1 MGMRILVLALVAA
14 LSLSVAPAEAAKKAT
29 KKEMQEMDMTYA
41 KAVEYV
47 NHHQWN
53 AGIEAMT
60 KVIDNP
66 KTSKDILAN
75 AYADRGSC
83 YANKKM
89 TDEAIAD
96 FNKALEL
103 KPDLLGAHYER
114 GRALAMKGKHA
125 EAVQDFSK
133 AIEGSQ
139 PSIVTAGY
147 YYNRG
152 ISSMNMSP
160 PNPEQA
166 KSDFAMAKK
175 LNPKLKIP
183 VKYKD
188 L

>member
-1 MGMRILVLALVAA
+1 MGMRIFVLALVAS
-14 LSLSVAPAEAAKKAT
+14 LSLFAVSAEAAKKAT
-29 KKEMQEMDMTYA
+29 QKEMQEINMTYA

-47 NHHQWN
+47 NHRQWN
-53 AGIEAMT
+53 AGIDAMT

-66 KTSKDILAN
+66 NTSKDILAN
-75 AYADRGSC
+75 AYADRGMC
-83 YANKKM
+83 YANTKM
-89 TDEAIAD
+89 TDEAVAD
-96 FNKALEL
+96 FNKALEI
-103 KPDLLGAHYER
+103 KPDLPGAHYER

-125 EAVQDFSK
+125 EAVQDFTK
-133 AIEGSQ
+133 AISGSQ
-139 PSIVTAGY
+139 PSIITAGY

-152 ISSMNMSP
+152 ISGMNMSP

-183 VKYKD
+183 KKYKD

>member
-1 MGMRILVLALVAA
+1 MGMRLIILALVAS
-14 LSLSVAPAEAAKKAT
+14 LSLCVAPAEAAKKAT
-29 KKEMQEMDMTYA
+29 KKDMQEIDMTYA

-47 NHHQWN
+47 GNHQWN
-53 AGIEAMT
+53 AGIDAMT

-66 KTSKDILAN
+66 KTTKDILAN
-75 AYADRGSC
+75 AYADRGMC

-89 TDEAIAD
+89 TDEAIMD
-96 FNKALEL
+96 FNKALEM
-103 KPDLLGAHYER
+103 KPDLQGALYER

-125 EAVQDFSK
+125 EAVQDFTK
-133 AIEGSQ
+133 AIAGSQ
-139 PSIVTAGY
+139 PSIITAGY

-152 ISSMNMSP
+152 ISSMNMLP

-183 VKYKD
+183 KKYKD